1 MRKADEGGVCSLVL
15 SEDWTAS
22 VVHNLQ
28 ALVSSCAV
36 VPCSFKHP
44 HGALSSPRLRGIWHH
59 KNDRNQIIYHDDNTK
74 ILDSFK
80 ERTKLLGHLG
90 QANCTLEIMQVK
102 NHDNG
107 PFCFRIELVKTDDNK
122 PTANKFSFVED
133 CVEITML
140 YEPPKPTLGPF
151 KVAIPEKPFTITCSV
166 RHTCPSRMPKLTWS
180 KGATEEITE
189 IHKDLSAG
197 IWETQSIL
205 TFIPQEKDDD
215 TELTCSALFSGGAQS
230 HTSLTLNVKRIIN
243 HNHIIIPIAVALA
256 TALLFGGL
264 CILMV
269 KKYKTRIE
277 ELQNQDGSVWNRMSR
292 MSRRLRSGGR
302 TTDGGSLGS
311 EQSPLSPAMPTLHS
325 LIISAYSPHLFM
337 LIFKD
342 SSPNS
347 SPNSSP
353 SD

>member
-1 MRKADEGGVCSLVL
+1 MFFNQPKTSKSSFICTTSRRMDNKRKMIILSLFLAGSNYFLIFLQSLNMNSLSVNCFFFTDVVSSVGICCLVL
-15 SEDWTAS
+15 CEDWTAS
-22 VVHNLQ
+22 VVHNLE

-36 VPCSFKHP
+36 VPCSFSHP
-44 HGALSSPRLRGIWHH
+44 RGTLPSSRLRGIWHH

-90 QANCTLEIMQVK
+90 QMNCTLEIMPIK
-102 NHDNG
+102 SHDNG

-122 PTANKFSFVED
+122 PTADKFSFVED
-133 CVEITML
+133 CVGITML
-140 YEPPKPTLGPF
+140 CMSLHLQDFIICMSVKSIRSLNHIYICPFIDEPPKPTLGPF
-151 KVAIPEKPFTITCSV
+151 KVATPEKPFTITCSV

-230 HTSLTLNVKRIIN
+230 HTSLTLNVKR
-243 HNHIIIPIAVALA
+243 
-256 TALLFGGL
+256 TYSLF
-264 CILMV
+264 
-269 KKYKTRIE
+269 
-277 ELQNQDGSVWNRMSR
+277 
-292 MSRRLRSGGR
+292 
-302 TTDGGSLGS
+302 
-311 EQSPLSPAMPTLHS
+311 
-325 LIISAYSPHLFM
+325 
-337 LIFKD
+337 
-342 SSPNS
+342 
-347 SPNSSP
+347 
-353 SD
+353 